1 MTSPEQPEPEII
13 DAEIVPDPV
22 SLPPDAAFAPV
33 PGLDYT
39 DAGVPT
45 LDYVRDKIAGRLGTA
60 QGSAELAEAA
70 ADRGRGREQT
80 MAQREA
86 DREKAAADRL
96 AQIRASLQK

>member
-1 MTSPEQPEPEII
+1 MSSPEQPESEII
-13 DAEIVPDPV
+13 DAEIVTDPPASV
-22 SLPPDAAFAPV
+22 PPGAAFAPV

-45 LDYVRDKIAGRLGTA
+45 LDYVRDKVAGRLGTA

-70 ADRGRGREQT
+70 ADRGREQT